1 MGQYLEFAGN
11 HPLLVAALIAVIIL
25 LVMNEFKRKLL
36 GFNEVSLNDA
46 VRLINQD
53 DALVLDVREDTEFRD
68 GHIINAVNIPLG
80 LLEGRLSEIEQHK
93 EKPVVVC
100 CRSGQRA
107 AKGGAVLKRQGFTSI
122 HKLNGGMMAWVDA
135 NMPVSRKK

>member
-11 HPLLVAALIAVIIL
+11 HPLLTAALVVVIIM

-36 GFNEVSLNDA
+36 GFNEVGINDA

-53 DALVLDVREDTEFRD
+53 GALALDVREDKEFRD
-68 GHIINAVNIPLG
+68 GHILNAINIPLG
-80 LLEGRLSEIEQHK
+80 LLDGRLKEIEQHK
-93 EKPVVVC
+93 ESPVIIY

-107 AKGGAVLKRQGFTSI
+107 AKAGAVLKRQGFTSI

-135 NMPVSRKK
+135 NMPVNRTK

>member
-11 HPLLVAALIAVIIL
+11 HPLLVAGLVAVVIM

-36 GFNEVSLNDA
+36 GFNEVGINDA
-46 VRLINQD
+46 VRLINQN
-53 DALVLDVREDTEFRD
+53 DALALDVREDKEFCD
-68 GHIINAVNIPLG
+68 GHILNAVNIPLG
-80 LLEGRLSEIEQHK
+80 LLEGRLKEIEQHK
-93 EKPVVVC
+93 QSPVIIY

-107 AKGGAVLKRQGFTSI
+107 AKAGAVLKRQGFTSI

>member
-11 HPLLVAALIAVIIL
+11 HPLLMAGFVAVVIM

-36 GFNEVSLNDA
+36 GFNEVGINDA

-53 DALVLDVREDTEFRD
+53 DALVLDVREDKEYCD
-68 GHIINAVNIPLG
+68 GHILNAVNIPLG
-80 LLEGRLSEIEQHK
+80 LLDGRLNEIEQHK
-93 EKPVVVC
+93 ESPVIIY

-107 AKGGAVLKRQGFTSI
+107 AKAGAVLKRRGFTSI
-122 HKLNGGMMAWVDA
+122 HKLNGGMLAWVDA
-135 NMPVSRKK
+135 NMPVNRKQ

>member
-11 HPLLVAALIAVIIL
+11 HPLLVAAFVAVVIMLI
-25 LVMNEFKRKLL
+25 MNEFKRKLL
-36 GFNEVSLNDA
+36 GFNEVSINDA

-53 DALVLDVREDTEFRD
+53 DALALDVREDKEFRD
-68 GHIINAVNIPLG
+68 GHILNAVNIPLG
-80 LLEGRLSEIEQHK
+80 LLEGRLKEIEQHK
-93 EKPVVVC
+93 ESPVIIY

-107 AKGGAVLKRQGFTSI
+107 AKAGAVLKRQGFTSI

-135 NMPVSRKK
+135 NMPVNRKK

>member
-11 HPLLVAALIAVIIL
+11 HPLLVAGLVAVVIM

-36 GFNEVSLNDA
+36 GFNEVGINDA

-53 DALVLDVREDTEFRD
+53 NALALDVREDKEFCD
-68 GHIINAVNIPLG
+68 GHILNAVNIPLG
-80 LLEGRLSEIEQHK
+80 LLEGRLKEIEQHK
-93 EKPVVVC
+93 QSPVIIY

-107 AKGGAVLKRQGFTSI
+107 AKAGAVLKRQGFTSI

-135 NMPVSRKK
+135 NMPVNRKK

>member
-11 HPLLVAALIAVIIL
+11 HPLLVAALIAVIVMLI
-25 LVMNEFKRKLL
+25 MNEFKRKLL

-53 DALVLDVREDTEFRD
+53 DALVLDVREDSEFRD

-80 LLEGRLSEIEQHK
+80 LLEGRLNEIEQYK

-107 AKGGAVLKRQGFTSI
+107 AKAGAVLRRQGFTSI

>member
-11 HPLLVAALIAVIIL
+11 HPLLVAGLVAVIIM

-36 GFNEVSLNDA
+36 GFNEVGINDA
-46 VRLINQD
+46 VRLINQN
-53 DALVLDVREDTEFRD
+53 DALALDVREDKEFCD
-68 GHIINAVNIPLG
+68 GHILNAVNIPLG
-80 LLEGRLSEIEQHK
+80 LLEGRLKEIEQHK
-93 EKPVVVC
+93 ESPVIIY

-107 AKGGAVLKRQGFTSI
+107 AKAAAVLKRQGFTSI

-135 NMPVSRKK
+135 NMPVNRKK